1 MARRV
6 VTECDLSK
14 AEYDPA
20 ETVTLVI
27 KKNGKKTG
35 RTYELSPQAAA
46 KLEQQL
52 VSGSKL
58 PEEWFFAGVNVRSSR
73 SNMTTNEDLEP
84 TTLASEEQSDEQIIA
99 AKHAAREEVE
109 EDVEPDSTPAIDP
122 SICPHRNRSRTHMK
136 MKNGER
142 FAYKICKDCRKMV
155 EVHKRDER
163 LDYANGKVPS
173 DINLKD
179 REK

>member
-1 MARRV
+1 MAKRIV
-6 VTECDLSK
+6 QECDLTK

-20 ETVTLVI
+20 ETVTLII

-35 RTYELSPQAAA
+35 RTYELSSQAAA

-58 PEEWFFAGVNVRSSR
+58 PDDWSFVDRGTNKISRRIISTEEN
-73 SNMTTNEDLEP
+73 LEP
-84 TTLASEEQSDEQIIA
+84 ETQEQSDEELIA
-99 AKHAAREEVE
+99 AKHAARVE
-109 EDVEPDSTPAIDP
+109 AQDNNIEPDPVPLMDP
-122 SICPHRNRSRTHMK
+122 NVCLHRNKSRTHMK
-136 MKNGER
+136 MDGEKR
-142 FAYKICKDCRKMV
+142 VAYKICKDCRNV
-155 EVHKRDER
+155 VPVHKRDER
-163 LDYANGKVPS
+163 VDYATSKVPS

>member
-58 PEEWFFAGVNVRSSR
+58 PDEWFFGGITRSVRP
-73 SNMTTNEDLEP
+73 NITIEEDLVPE
-84 TTLASEEQSDEQIIA
+84 EQEQSDEQIIA

-109 EDVEPDSTPAIDP
+109 EDVEPDSIPAIDP

-163 LDYANGKVPS
+163 IDYANGKVPS